1 VETAPVALDE
11 TAIRPRKRVDPTQPL
26 GPWELYR
33 AINDAMD
40 EAYELFDLSN
50 REVRFALILM
60 GGLNAA
66 LILAAARTDFGARL
80 SPLERG
86 IEGAAVGAYALL
98 AIVFLLQAIEALRPG
113 HFRPRLHNW
122 PKGRADHPMGVRYY
136 EDVVERDC
144 EAQWAA
150 WQRVTLDQ
158 LNAELAVQCHSLC
171 LKNQARKK
179 ALRRLYD
186 SLRVL
191 TIVFAAILIL
201 FTVFTQF

>member
-1 VETAPVALDE
+1 MDTTPAAADD
-11 TAIRPRKRVDPTQPL
+11 ARARPRKRVDPTEPL
-26 GPWELYR
+26 RGWELYR
-33 AINDAMD
+33 ALNDATD

-66 LILAAARTDFGARL
+66 LVLAAVRTDFGALL
-80 SPLERG
+80 SPLERA
-86 IEGAAVGAYALL
+86 IEGAAIGVYALL
-98 AIVFLLQAIEALRPG
+98 ALIFLLQAIEALRPG
-113 HFRPRLHNW
+113 QFRPRLQNW
-122 PKGRADHPMGVRYY
+122 SKDRGDYPIGVRYY
-136 EDVVERDC
+136 EDVVERDV

-150 WQRVTLDQ
+150 WQTVTLDQ

-171 LKNQARKK
+171 LKNHARKK
-179 ALRRLYD
+179 ALRRLYN

-191 TIVFAAILIL
+191 TIVFAIILIL